1 MIRVLLYIATIVV
14 ATALS
19 LGGGLLVAL
28 ELGSAAHGWLVA
40 AAVCTPL
47 VVMGPV
53 LVGAFAAYYDHR
65 SSPESQRSL
74 FRVSAV
80 VAAVDVVAAVV
91 FVLTALS
98 AQAPLWVPVL
108 LVVGAGVLLAV
119 ARPLGALFRR
129 SEPPITDQGDDIPG
143 TGLVRRGVR
152 SIATTFVIAAVV
164 CTIGVTILAAFSDRG
179 GALLQVV
186 LLGGQLTFTATA
198 MAAIVVALPLNRAL
212 RDSGGRDIGRLQRYA
227 KVVLRGKEL
236 PLGEADRA
244 GAVRYARIVPLA
256 LQFQLVFT
264 GLLYVAIAFQFV
276 SSAVRGDLGLLP
288 VVFLVAMVVVLAWAI
303 PLSVRRIGRA
313 RRYAEQHR
321 PT

>member
-53 LVGAFAAYYDHR
+53 LVGALAGYYDHR

-80 VAAVDVVAAVV
+80 VGAVDVVAAVV

-108 LVVGAGVLLAV
+108 LVIGAGVLLVV
-119 ARPLGALFRR
+119 ARPLGTLFRR
-129 SEPPITDQGDDIPG
+129 SEPPITDQSDDIPG

-212 RDSGGRDIGRLQRYA
+212 RDSGGRDLGRLQRYA

-236 PLGEADRA
+236 PLDEADRA

>member
-28 ELGSAAHGWLVA
+28 EFGSAAHGWLVA

-53 LVGAFAAYYDHR
+53 LVGALAGYYDHR

-129 SEPPITDQGDDIPG
+129 TEAPITDHGEDVPG
-143 TGLVRRGVR
+143 VGVVRRGVR
-152 SIATTFVIAAVV
+152 SIVTTFVIAAVV
-164 CTIGVTILAAFSDRG
+164 CTIGVTLLAAFSDRG

-212 RDSGGRDIGRLQRYA
+212 RDSGGRDLGRLQRYA

-236 PLGEADRA
+236 PLDEADRA

>member
-1 MIRVLLYIATIVV
+1 MTRVLLYIATIVV

-53 LVGAFAAYYDHR
+53 LVGALAGYYDHR

-80 VAAVDVVAAVV
+80 VGAVDVVAAVV

-129 SEPPITDQGDDIPG
+129 SEPPITDQGDDVPG

-164 CTIGVTILAAFSDRG
+164 CTIGVTLLAAFSDRG

-212 RDSGGRDIGRLQRYA
+212 RDSGGRDLGRLQRYA

-236 PLGEADRA
+236 PLDEADRA

>member
-53 LVGAFAAYYDHR
+53 LVGALAGYYDHR

-91 FVLTALS
+91 FVLAALS

-119 ARPLGALFRR
+119 ARPLGALFRGTEAPT
-129 SEPPITDQGDDIPG
+129 SDLSDDVPG
-143 TGLVRRGVR
+143 VGLVRRAIR

-164 CTIGVTILAAFSDRG
+164 CTIGVTLFAAFSDRG

-212 RDSGGRDIGRLQRYA
+212 RDSGGRDLGRLQRYA

-236 PLGEADRA
+236 PLDEADRA

-264 GLLYVAIAFQFV
+264 GLLYIAIAFQFV

-303 PLSVRRIGRA
+303 PLSIRRIGRA

>member
-1 MIRVLLYIATIVV
+1 MIRVLLYVATIVV

-53 LVGAFAAYYDHR
+53 LVGAFAGYYDHR
-65 SSPESQRSL
+65 SSPESQRSQ

-91 FVLTALS
+91 FVLAALS
-98 AQAPLWVPVL
+98 AQAPVWVPVL

-129 SEPPITDQGDDIPG
+129 TEAPISDLSDDVPG
-143 TGLVRRGVR
+143 VGLVRRAIR

-164 CTIGVTILAAFSDRG
+164 CTIGVTLLAAFSDRG

-212 RDSGGRDIGRLQRYA
+212 RDSGGRDLGRLQRYA

-236 PLGEADRA
+236 PLDEADRA

>member
-1 MIRVLLYIATIVV
+1 MIRVLLHIATIVV

-53 LVGAFAAYYDHR
+53 LVGALAGYYDHR

-98 AQAPLWVPVL
+98 AQAPLWVPVV
-108 LVVGAGVLLAV
+108 LVVGAAVLLAV

-129 SEPPITDQGDDIPG
+129 SEPPITDQGDDVPG

-164 CTIGVTILAAFSDRG
+164 CTIGVTILADFADRG

-212 RDSGGRDIGRLQRYA
+212 RDSGGRDIGRLRRYA

-236 PLGEADRA
+236 PLDEADRA

-288 VVFLVAMVVVLAWAI
+288 VVVVLAWAI

>member
-1 MIRVLLYIATIVV
+1 MIRVLLYVATIVV

-28 ELGSAAHGWLVA
+28 ELGSAAHGWLIA

-53 LVGAFAAYYDHR
+53 LVGALAGYYDHR

-108 LVVGAGVLLAV
+108 LVIGAGVLLAV

-212 RDSGGRDIGRLQRYA
+212 RDSGGRDLGRLQRYA

-236 PLGEADRA
+236 PLDEADRA

>member
-53 LVGAFAAYYDHR
+53 LVGALAGYYDHR

-119 ARPLGALFRR
+119 ARPLGALFRGT
-129 SEPPITDQGDDIPG
+129 EAPISDLSDDVPG
-143 TGLVRRGVR
+143 VGLVRRAIR

-164 CTIGVTILAAFSDRG
+164 CTIGVTLLAAFSDRG

-212 RDSGGRDIGRLQRYA
+212 RDSGGRDLGRLQRYA

-236 PLGEADRA
+236 PLDEADRA

>member
-53 LVGAFAAYYDHR
+53 LVGALAGYYDHR

-108 LVVGAGVLLAV
+108 LVIGAGLLLAV

-129 SEPPITDQGDDIPG
+129 TEAPISDLSDDVPG
-143 TGLVRRGVR
+143 VGLVRRAIR

-164 CTIGVTILAAFSDRG
+164 CTIGVTLLAAFSDRG

-186 LLGGQLTFTATA
+186 LLGGQLTFTA
-198 MAAIVVALPLNRAL
+198 
-212 RDSGGRDIGRLQRYA
+212 

-236 PLGEADRA
+236 PLDEADRA

>member
-53 LVGAFAAYYDHR
+53 LVGALAGYYDHR

-91 FVLTALS
+91 FVLAALS

-119 ARPLGALFRR
+119 ARPLGALFR
-129 SEPPITDQGDDIPG
+129 STEAPISDLSDDVPG
-143 TGLVRRGVR
+143 VGLVRRAIR

-164 CTIGVTILAAFSDRG
+164 CTIGVTLLAAFSDRG

-212 RDSGGRDIGRLQRYA
+212 RDSGGRDLGRLQRYA

-236 PLGEADRA
+236 PLDEADRA

>member
-28 ELGSAAHGWLVA
+28 ELGSAAHGWLIA

-91 FVLTALS
+91 FVLAALS
-98 AQAPLWVPVL
+98 AQAPVWVPVL

-129 SEPPITDQGDDIPG
+129 SEPPITDQGDDVPG

-164 CTIGVTILAAFSDRG
+164 CTIGVTLLAAFSDRG

-212 RDSGGRDIGRLQRYA
+212 RDSGGRDLGRLQRYA

-236 PLGEADRA
+236 PLDETDRA

-276 SSAVRGDLGLLP
+276 SSVVRGDLGLLP